1 MAAPL
6 GNQNAAKAKLWAAAI
21 ERVLSTYPGRPLDED
36 CSDIVKGLNKVA
48 YEFVNNVMSKGDLGY
63 FKEFGDRIDGKPS
76 QLLGGDP
83 QNPLPSSLI
92 VSLVKP
98 D

>member
-21 ERVLSTYPGRPLDED
+21 ERVLSTYPSRPLDED

-48 YEFVNNVMSKGDLGY
+48 
-63 FKEFGDRIDGKPS
+63 
-76 QLLGGDP
+76 
-83 QNPLPSSLI
+83 
-92 VSLVKP
+92 
-98 D
+98 